1 MYDDFLSLRHLK
13 TSQIAFFFQPSMTS
27 PTYSFPFHIW
37 KFERNCTKIYSLD
50 YIFRIWIWAQS
61 DVVVEAWRELIPFA
75 IGVGII
81 VSPRA
86 NFWVHSVFCL
96 FSGVLFWII
105 IGQSLARASTA
116 RRYRTGWSV
125 VLLLLP
131 SRFVQG
137 RFDRPLDGVGSR
149 SRIFLTPAAVD
160 NKIQK
165 LVSAVRLFFFIP
177 FKCANKPLQ
186 LAFLSICF
194 SISFECQCQFVYSQ
208 KRKMRRFSEATVNKI
223 WYLRWLYHV
232 SCTLYTQGHE

>member
-1 MYDDFLSLRHLK
+1 
-13 TSQIAFFFQPSMTS
+13 MTS
-27 PTYSFPFHIW
+27 PAYSFPFHIW

-50 YIFRIWIWAQS
+50 YFSCLDLSSERRGGG
-61 DVVVEAWRELIPFA
+61 RELIPFA

-165 LVSAVRLFFFIP
+165 LVSVARLFFYSIQMRKQATAIGLFEYLLFNLIWMSVSIRLFAKKKNATFFRGNCEQDLIFTLTLP
-177 FKCANKPLQ
+177 RKLYIVYTGTWVAN
-186 LAFLSICF
+186 
-194 SISFECQCQFVYSQ
+194 FV
-208 KRKMRRFSEATVNKI
+208 
-223 WYLRWLYHV
+223 LCV
-232 SCTLYTQGHE
+232 SSLPEHRD